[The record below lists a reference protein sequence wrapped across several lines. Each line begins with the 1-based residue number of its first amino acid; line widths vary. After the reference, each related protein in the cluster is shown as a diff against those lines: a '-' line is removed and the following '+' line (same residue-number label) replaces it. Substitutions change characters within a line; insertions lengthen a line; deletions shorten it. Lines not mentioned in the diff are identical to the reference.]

1 MEGNPSPAFTQFLG
15 PLSRKRPTPFGFQKT
30 SSGFRVLVIFPPPG
44 QKNQNLRL
52 CQVRTCRECP
62 EALLSPVAAL
72 ELQTVVCFF
81 PLHFMNGPQVQVL
94 RGRIFTN
101 TNWIT
106 SFFGCFHPTW
116 RICAQVLIQQEK
128 SAETW
133 PCLVPETSVLI
144 GFFQLGWHMVTPN
157 QLHQKWMF
165 HHGHPLQET
174 SL

>member
-1 MEGNPSPAFTQFLG
+1 MIAISMEGNPSPAFTQFLG
-15 PLSRKRPTPFGFQKT
+15 PLSRKRPAPFGFQKT

-81 PLHFMNGPQVQVL
+81 PLHFVNGPQVQVW

-101 TNWIT
+101 KNWRT
-106 SFFGCFHPTW
+106 SFFGCFHPTYEGF
-116 RICAQVLIQQEK
+116 VLRFWFNK
-128 SAETW
+128 KNLLRRGPAW
-133 PCLVPETSVLI
+133 YL
-144 GFFQLGWHMVTPN
+144 
-157 QLHQKWMF
+157 K
-165 HHGHPLQET
+165 HPF
-174 SL
+174 